1 MCKYCQGGCIG
12 TYIVKL
18 QIVYYLFFVKYL
30 LKHFTFCRESHTL
43 ARNRLCKK
51 KKPKKN
57 IFPSEKDKR
66 FDYNMIHVPDTTVS
80 TKSKNTFVMINLTA
94 EYVVIKADGW
104 DVLPY
109 NTLRHVATILPFRLI
124 IQHGKLLKD
133 LNNFKFNNLKLTEN
147 NTFISD
153 HQQSQ
158 VDIVSTGKIE
168 HI

>member
-1 MCKYCQGGCIG
+1 MG
-12 TYIVKL
+12 
-18 QIVYYLFFVKYL
+18 
-30 LKHFTFCRESHTL
+30 SHTPL
-43 ARNRLCKK
+43 HEIVCAK